1 METLKILKFG
11 GGVDIELSPT
21 FGTSTLPCRD
31 QQGITEIHLTKQSRD
46 SINLKELESSLGEGK
61 ESFRLWQYN
70 LPRSSLSSVL
80 DGFLE
85 FPSGLVGW

>member
-46 SINLKELESSLGEGK
+46 SINLKELESSLGEDID
-61 ESFRLWQYN
+61 RLAVVK
-70 LPRSSLSSVL
+70 PSRSAEMRL
-80 DGFLE
+80 DIVDVALLCGY
-85 FPSGLVGW
+85 P

>member
-46 SINLKELESSLGEGK
+46 SINLKELESSLGEDID
-61 ESFRLWQYN
+61 RLAVVK
-70 LPRSSLSSVL
+70 PSRSVEMRL
-80 DGFLE
+80 DIVDVALLCGY
-85 FPSGLVGW
+85 P